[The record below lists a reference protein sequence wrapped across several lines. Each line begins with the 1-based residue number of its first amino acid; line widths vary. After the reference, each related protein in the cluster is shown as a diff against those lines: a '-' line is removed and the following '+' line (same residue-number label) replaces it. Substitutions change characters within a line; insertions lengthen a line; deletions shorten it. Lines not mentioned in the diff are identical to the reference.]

1 MSWQQSPHI
10 QTFKLFSLVVA
21 ICLASF
27 YFISSVLIP
36 VVISFTFYALFQPA
50 VFYLVRHNINHS
62 LSILIVLVL
71 MTITS
76 ALMIAFALPA
86 FLEQV
91 GLLKDKLPQFV
102 GQLEQLLTYYGEKLS
117 TRIGADIDVSTVSLS
132 ILSKSSSLGQAALIN
147 ISNGLFNFIIVFILV
162 PFLTYYL
169 LKDFKRARNQMMNW
183 LPNSSYELGWLI
195 YHNVSTKLQAYTRG
209 VILQSLIM
217 ACFCSIGFLLIGLDI
232 PILMGAITG
241 LFNLVPYIGPV
252 ISIVLSLLVG
262 AAMTPFDASILYL
275 SVLVII
281 SAQIFDNVVVIPA
294 VVAHAVNLHPVQA
307 IFGIIIFGSLFG
319 TIGIIL
325 AMPAIA
331 AGKIVFNNIYA
342 DMANASLKATPQSA
356 SPQPASS
363 LSDLTDRSEGKPI

>member
-10 QTFKLFSLVVA
+10 QTFKLFALVVA

-36 VVISFTFYALFQPA
+36 VIISFTFYALIQPA
-50 VFYLVRHNINHS
+50 VFYLVRHNVNHS
-62 LSILIVLVL
+62 LSILIVLVV
-71 MTITS
+71 MVITS
-76 ALMIAFALPA
+76 GLMISFALPA
-86 FLEQV
+86 LIEQV
-91 GLLKDKLPQFV
+91 GLLQDKLPQII
-102 GQLEQLLTYYGEKLS
+102 GKLEHLLTYYGEKLS
-117 TRIGADIDVSTVSLS
+117 TRIGANIDASKVTLS

-147 ISNGLFNFIIVFILV
+147 VSNGLFNFVIVFILV

-169 LKDFKRARNQMMNW
+169 LKDFKRARNEMMNW
-183 LPNSSYELGWLI
+183 LPNSSFELGWYI
-195 YHNVSTKLQAYTRG
+195 YYNVSTKLQAYTRG
-209 VILQSLIM
+209 VMLQSLIM
-217 ACFCSIGFLLIGLDI
+217 ATFCAIGFTLIGLDI

-262 AAMTPFDASILYL
+262 AAMTPFDPGILYL
-275 SVLVII
+275 SVVVII
-281 SAQIFDNVVVIPA
+281 SAQAFDNVVVIPA

-342 DMANASLKATPQSA
+342 DMANASLKEVP
-356 SPQPASS
+356 
-363 LSDLTDRSEGKPI
+363 

>member
-21 ICLASF
+21 ISLASF
-27 YFISSVLIP
+27 YFISSVLMP
-36 VVISFTFYALFQPA
+36 VVISFTLYALFQPA

-76 ALMIAFALPA
+76 ALLIAFALPT
-86 FLEQV
+86 LLGQV
-91 GLLKDKLPQFV
+91 GLLQDKLPQIV
-102 GQLEQLLTYYGEKLS
+102 DQLQQFLTYYGDKLS

-132 ILSKSSSLGQAALIN
+132 ILSKSSTLGRTALIN
-147 ISNGLFNFIIVFILV
+147 VSNGLFNFIIVFILV

-169 LKDFKRARNQMMNW
+169 LKDFKRARNQMMNC
-183 LPNSSYELGWLI
+183 LPNSSFELGWMI
-195 YHNVSTKLQAYTRG
+195 YHNVSSKLQAYTRG
-209 VILQSLIM
+209 VMLQSLIM

-262 AAMTPFDASILYL
+262 AAMTPFDSSILYL

-342 DMANASLKATPQSA
+342 DMANTNLKATPQSA
-356 SPQPASS
+356 SE
-363 LSDLTDRSEGKPI
+363 D

>member
-21 ICLASF
+21 TCLASF

-36 VVISFTFYALFQPA
+36 VVIAFTFYALIQPA
-50 VFYLVRHNINHS
+50 VFYLVRHNVNHS

-71 MTITS
+71 MTISS
-76 ALMIAFALPA
+76 ALLIAFALPS

-91 GLLKDKLPQFV
+91 GLLQDKLPQIV
-102 GQLEQLLTYYGEKLS
+102 LQVQQLLLYYSEKLS
-117 TRIGADIDVSTVSLS
+117 TRIDVDIDVSSVSLS
-132 ILSKSSSLGQAALIN
+132 ILSKSSSLGRTALVSV
-147 ISNGLFNFIIVFILV
+147 SNGLFNFIFVFILV

-183 LPNSSYELGWLI
+183 LPNSSFELGWLI
-195 YHNVSTKLQAYTRG
+195 YHNVSTKLQTYTRG
-209 VILQSLIM
+209 VMLQSLIM

-262 AAMTPFDASILYL
+262 AAMTPFDPSILYL

-342 DMANASLKATPQSA
+342 DIANASLKATPQSA
-356 SPQPASS
+356 SE
-363 LSDLTDRSEGKPI
+363 D